1 MRLRTR
7 LAVAGV
13 AAIAFSA
20 CSESD
25 SPFSPGNN
33 TRVEVSSDPEGAAIF
48 LNGTNTGKVTTDLL
62 RDLAI
67 NRVHEI
73 LVRLDR
79 DNVAYGYRAQV
90 EVANDSLHRVLGP
103 LLMRCTS
110 EVCSIQN
117 HRYHTL
123 GNMRVAT
130 NPNGALF
137 YYDGN
142 GSGLLYPTGSSNAYA
157 AMGMPLVSMV
167 AGGSD
172 TLALGIY
179 DRDYLAG
186 RPAPQVTQAPDR
198 YTMQQSFWIVP
209 PTGVI
214 VGLGP
219 TVRGIEVEEQLI
231 ATTATNDVAFVK
243 LTFRNITNRPSY
255 KAADPIVPS
264 GGLTFTSVYVGFGLD
279 ADIGVATDD
288 AIPYDPALDMVYSYD
303 MNLEDG
309 AFGTGFTDRPALV
322 GLRLLAAP
330 AGAPVK
336 VLNAWP
342 AGVDW
347 SGGDPSERI
356 GWGVMS
362 GTRSVMPD
370 LPGQQLGHAPTTPG
384 DYRMS
389 VSAGPLT
396 LNPGAEASI
405 VVAIVVALPVQGT
418 YMSGQLISPGD
429 PTVADRQIARVAA
442 DLLAKAGALTVP
454 Q

>member
-1 MRLRTR
+1 MRLRTG
-7 LAVAGV
+7 LALAGV
-13 AAIAFSA
+13 AAIALSA

-25 SPFSPGNN
+25 PPFSPGNN

-48 LNGTNTGKVTTDLL
+48 LDGTNTGKVTTDLL

-67 NRVHEI
+67 GVHEI
-73 LVRLDR
+73 LVRMDR

-90 EVANDSLHRVLGP
+90 EVVNDSLHRVLGP
-103 LLMRCTS
+103 LLMRCAT
-110 EVCSIQN
+110 ETCSIQS

-123 GNMRVAT
+123 GSMRVAT

-137 YYDGN
+137 HYNGS

-157 AMGMPLVSMV
+157 AIGMPLIAMV
-167 AGGSD
+167 TGGSD
-172 TLALGIY
+172 TLALGVY

-186 RPAPQVTQAPDR
+186 RPAPQVTQTADR
-198 YTMQQSFWIVP
+198 YTMQQSSWIVP
-209 PTGVI
+209 PTDVI

-231 ATTATNDVAFVK
+231 ATTATNDVAFVR
-243 LTFRNITNRPSY
+243 LTFRNITNRASY

-264 GGLTFTSVYVGFGLD
+264 GGMTFSSVYVGFGLD
-279 ADIGVATDD
+279 ADIGIATDD
-288 AIPYDPALDMVYSYD
+288 VITYDPALDMVYSYD
-303 MNLEDG
+303 MNFQDG
-309 AFGTGFTDRPALV
+309 SFGTAFTDRPALV

-330 AGAPVK
+330 AGASVE

-342 AGVDW
+342 AGADW
-347 SGGDPSERI
+347 GGGGPTERS
-356 GWGVMS
+356 GWGVLS

-396 LNPGAEASI
+396 LAPGAEVTI
-405 VVAIVVALPVQGT
+405 VIAVVIALPVQGT
-418 YMSGQLISPGD
+418 YTSGQAVSPGD
-429 PTVADRQIARVAA
+429 PTIADRQIARVAA
-442 DLLAKAGALTVP
+442 DLLTKASGLVAP